1 MTNLKNKREAVD
13 IFPLAKKGKRGYDRR
28 QVENYLEEV
37 KTVFYEPTSN
47 HNSKITSKQLREKS
61 FVLKNKGYDPRYV
74 DAALDRLEDLFF
86 ERERNLIIETQ
97 GRESWDASVNQL
109 LVELLGR
116 LKKPRTARFKK
127 RSFLA
132 HGYRI
137 SQVDAA
143 LDQIMSVINRA
154 ELINVTQIRQV
165 RFHPQRGG
173 YDEAQVD
180 AFLDGVVE
188 YLLSVK
194 R

>member
-1 MTNLKNKREAVD
+1 MNSFRKRREAVD
-13 IFPLAKKGKRGYDRR
+13 IFPIAKKGKRGYDRR
-28 QVENYLEEV
+28 QVENYLEDV
-37 KTVFYEPTSN
+37 KKVFYDSSANPDI
-47 HNSKITSKQLREKS
+47 KITSKQLREKS
-61 FVLKNKGYDPRYV
+61 FVLKNKGYDPRFV

-86 ERERNLIIETQ
+86 ERERNQIIDTE
-97 GRESWDASVNQL
+97 GKESWDNSVNML
-109 LVELLGR
+109 FVELLGR
-116 LKKPRTARFKK
+116 LKRPRAARFKT

-132 HGYRI
+132 HGYKV

-143 LDQIMSVINRA
+143 LDQIMTVINRA
-154 ELINVTQIRQV
+154 ELINVNQIRQV